1 MAMGRIAT
9 SAAAG
14 DVRGGRQTESG
25 HCHAHPGAEQGAK
38 AVEAMHHRQHR
49 FIHLPLDGRAFD
61 VKSDLC
67 GAEAGAEDSQT
78 EGEQRGGSDP
88 QRGLSTSMPST
99 AKDMV
104 VRMTLRVP
112 KRFTSHA
119 EQRIPLIDPTD
130 RPNSTTPISAVDSAN
145 RSRIAGVR
153 VAQRPLISR
162 G

>member
-1 MAMGRIAT
+1 
-9 SAAAG
+9 
-14 DVRGGRQTESG
+14 
-25 HCHAHPGAEQGAK
+25 
-38 AVEAMHHRQHR
+38 
-49 FIHLPLDGRAFD
+49 
-61 VKSDLC
+61 
-67 GAEAGAEDSQT
+67 
-78 EGEQRGGSDP
+78 
-88 QRGLSTSMPST
+88 MPST

-130 RPNSTTPISAVDSAN
+130 RPNSTTPISAVESAS

>member
-1 MAMGRIAT
+1 MARPKAN
-9 SAAAG
+9 S
-14 DVRGGRQTESG
+14 
-25 HCHAHPGAEQGAK
+25 GAEETHSA
-38 AVEAMHHRQHR
+38 R
-49 FIHLPLDGRAFD
+49 
-61 VKSDLC
+61 
-67 GAEAGAEDSQT
+67 
-78 EGEQRGGSDP
+78 
-88 QRGLSTSMPST
+88 LSTSMPST

-153 VAQRPLISR
+153 VAQEAINNPGMKKNINSAHSR
-162 G
+162 SCSALREDCVVIRKRLKGEE